1 LSRSVVAWYLAT
13 QAASSAAV
21 RIITAVPDLSAFTGV
36 GPASSA
42 LRLCLNNKQ
51 AHQNKKRD
59 HQSRKIGRKTY
70 PDMGT
75 RGLDP
80 GRPEP
85 PDGACDGP
93 TVEPPAGR
101 VLLGALASRASKV
114 LCATE
119 ASWPRVLTPV
129 DSAPASDAD
138 AATPT
143 TV

>member
-1 LSRSVVAWYLAT
+1 M
-13 QAASSAAV
+13 
-21 RIITAVPDLSAFTGV
+21 GV

-51 AHQNKKRD
+51 ARQNKKWD
-59 HQSRKIGRKTY
+59 HQSQKIGRKNY

-75 RGLDP
+75 KGLDS

-101 VLLGALASRASKV
+101 ALLGALVSGASKV
-114 LCATE
+114 LCATK

-129 DSAPASDAD
+129 DGAPASDAD
-138 AATPT
+138 AAALTA
-143 TV
+143 V